1 MTFETILHSAENG
14 IATVTINRPEKLN
27 ALNHQVFSDLKTVF
41 EQIADDES
49 VKGVIVT
56 GAGPKAFV
64 AGADIS
70 EINKLNAITGKQ
82 LSERGQAVFNQI
94 ENLGKPVVAA
104 VNGFALGGG
113 CELAMACHIRIGS
126 ETSKYGQPE
135 VNLGTIPGYGG
146 TQRLVRLVGKG
157 RAMELLLTADI
168 IDANEAFRIGL
179 INKIV
184 PADQLLS
191 HSKTFLEKI
200 LSKGLLAV
208 RYAIEAVN
216 HSDTLLSDGLN
227 REATLFGLCAST
239 EDLKEGTSA
248 FLEKRPAKFGGK

>member
-1 MTFETILHSAENG
+1 MTFETILLNAENG

-27 ALNHQVFSDLKTVF
+27 ALNHQVFSDLKVVF
-41 EQIADDES
+41 EQISSDETI
-49 VKGVIVT
+49 KGVIVT

-70 EINKLNAITGKQ
+70 EINKLNAITGKY
-82 LSERGQAVFNQI
+82 LSERGQAIFSQI
-94 ENLGKPVVAA
+94 ENLGKPVIAA

-146 TQRLVRLVGKG
+146 SQRLVRLVGKG
-157 RAMELLLTADI
+157 RAMDLLLTADI
-168 IDANEAFRIGL
+168 IDATEAYRIGL
-179 INKIV
+179 ITKIV
-184 PADQLLS
+184 PQDQLLS
-191 HSKTFLEKI
+191 FAKTYLEKI
-200 LSKGLLAV
+200 LSKGLVAV

-216 HSDTLLSDGLN
+216 YSDTLLSDGLN

-248 FLEKRPAKFGGK
+248 FLEKRPAKFVGK

>member
-1 MTFETILHSAENG
+1 MTFETILYSAENG

-41 EQIADDES
+41 EQISTDES
-49 VKGVIVT
+49 VKGVILT

-168 IDANEAFRIGL
+168 IDANEAYRIGL
-179 INKIV
+179 VNKIV

-191 HSKTFLEKI
+191 HSKTLLEKI
-200 LSKGLLAV
+200 LSKGSGLRSHLLHDSLKRRPSFTSQ
-208 RYAIEAVN
+208 RYE
-216 HSDTLLSDGLN
+216 
-227 REATLFGLCAST
+227 
-239 EDLKEGTSA
+239 
-248 FLEKRPAKFGGK
+248 

>member
-1 MTFETILHSAENG
+1 MTFETILYSTENG

-41 EQIADDES
+41 EQISTDES
-49 VKGVIVT
+49 VKGVILT

-168 IDANEAFRIGL
+168 IDANEAYRIGL
-179 INKIV
+179 VNKIV

-200 LSKGLLAV
+200 LSKGLVAV
-208 RYAIEAVN
+208 RYSIEAVN
-216 HSDTLLSDGLN
+216 YSDTLLSDGLN

-248 FLEKRPAKFGGK
+248 FLEKRPAKFVGK

>member
-1 MTFETILHSAENG
+1 MTFETILFTPENG

-27 ALNHQVFSDLKTVF
+27 ALNHQVFSDLKVVF
-41 EQIADDES
+41 EQISSDETT
-49 VKGVIVT
+49 KGVIVT

-70 EINKLNAITGKQ
+70 EINKLNAITGKY
-82 LSERGQAVFNQI
+82 LSERGQAIFSQI
-94 ENLGKPVVAA
+94 ENLGKPVIAA

-126 ETSKYGQPE
+126 ENSKYGQPE

-146 TQRLVRLVGKG
+146 SQRLVRLVGKG
-157 RAMELLLTADI
+157 RALDLLLTADI
-168 IDANEAFRIGL
+168 IDATEAYRIGL
-179 INKIV
+179 ITKIV
-184 PADQLLS
+184 PQDQLLAFA
-191 HSKTFLEKI
+191 KTYLEKI
-200 LSKGLLAV
+200 LSKGLVAV

-216 HSDTLLSDGLN
+216 YSDTVLSDGLN

-248 FLEKRPAKFGGK
+248 FLEKRPAKFVGK